1 MKKTIL
7 TAAMLLI
14 FTASAFGSGIVFDPT
29 NFIKNTITAAEQIK
43 ATAARAAA
51 YALQQEQLKT
61 ELMQAKGLNQ
71 GAVAAQMTDAIDQAR
86 AARALQGALETL
98 YGSTNTVKSQ
108 FESRVRDMAMSGLD
122 WKSWFAREQ
131 MINARKTAQGQQL
144 MGSELAALDRV
155 EADYQAASDA
165 SANIPKSAGVH
176 ESMQQL
182 NATMARMSMQHAQLN
197 ELTAMRSRAATE
209 QEQEAAARDQAARDA
224 WAKTMAEQ
232 EAIHQKNAADLR
244 DYKRLHG
251 GK

>member
-1 MKKTIL
+1 MKTPIL
-7 TAAMLLI
+7 AAMLLI
-14 FTASAFGSGIVFDPT
+14 FTATTSASGIVFDPT

-71 GAVAAQMTDAIDQAR
+71 GAVGAQMTDAINQAR
-86 AARALQGALETL
+86 AARALQGSLETL
-98 YGSTNTVKSQ
+98 YGSVSTVKSQ
-108 FESRVRDMAMSGLD
+108 FDGRIRDMAMSSLD

-131 MINARKTAQGQQL
+131 IINSRKTAQGQQL
-144 MGSELAALDRV
+144 MGSELAALNRV
-155 EADYQAASDA
+155 ETDYQAANAA
-165 SANIPKSAGVH
+165 SAKIPESAGVH

-182 NATMARMSMQHAQLN
+182 NISMARMSMQHAQLN
-197 ELTAMRSRAATE
+197 ELTAMRSRAQTE
-209 QEQEAAARDQAARDA
+209 QEQETAARDQASRDA

-232 EAIHQKNAADLR
+232 EAVHQKNLEDLR
-244 DYKRLHG
+244 EYKIKHG